1 MRLSETNAST
11 YSSQQGFANS
21 RPSAEDLDQYGR
33 RLENLR
39 RKREDLSSAAA
50 AAAAEAAAAAA
61 SSEAAAAAAT
71 VSDPSAGAVSTTPAA
86 GVVPVVTAA
95 ERGKNAPEEKF
106 NQRGGGGSVVHR
118 GRSRKPSEVGD
129 PSKRV
134 LFDSRSSERVL
145 GERRAWGDGGTGGGG
160 RGGGGDRGKDVD
172 GAEADRVAD
181 DISSMARRLKESS
194 IAINQTLRAQTQV
207 CVFVCMYDLN
217 CT

>member
-1 MRLSETNAST
+1 MLSFNELHVDFVRLLSATERLAVAGDASADGKWKKWSRFCQFISSLESLQSQLQVRLSETNAST

-71 VSDPSAGAVSTTPAA
+71 VSDPSAGAVSTTPEA

-95 ERGKNAPEEKF
+95 GRGKNAPEEKF

-118 GRSRKPSEVGD
+118 GRSR
-129 PSKRV
+129 
-134 LFDSRSSERVL
+134 
-145 GERRAWGDGGTGGGG
+145 
-160 RGGGGDRGKDVD
+160 
-172 GAEADRVAD
+172 
-181 DISSMARRLKESS
+181 
-194 IAINQTLRAQTQV
+194 
-207 CVFVCMYDLN
+207 
-217 CT
+217 